1 MTKEEKQKHQGL
13 ILKTIQHLEKI
24 GHTDIKADIEGY
36 ESPTSFEM
44 KKRGTTVTPD
54 IVSTTPGGKKHYA
67 DLGVKSDEPVLLKS
81 KWKFLQTLSEIK
93 DRSFRVITHRG
104 HYGFTDKLIG
114 EMNAVKP
121 ALRM

>member
-1 MTKEEKQKHQGL
+1 
-13 ILKTIQHLEKI
+13 
-24 GHTDIKADIEGY
+24 
-36 ESPTSFEM
+36 M
-44 KKRGTTVTPD
+44 KKRGITVTPD

-121 ALRM
+121 AIRM